1 MCGSD
6 VATVFRS
13 DFELAFELA
22 GEHFYIGAAPWRAHD
37 FTECRACLS
46 RESTW
51 IRGIMII
58 AIAEFAERFTARV
71 TPNFPPLCKFWVGLD
86 LVQVGS
92 AVTQNSRAF
101 EAWVLVENRES
112 ARVHNS
118 TAPVFSGE
126 TTQARNLN
134 LPPTSSQIVEY
145 TDGR

>member
-1 MCGSD
+1 M
-6 VATVFRS
+6 ATVFRS

-22 GEHFYIGAAPWRAHD
+22 GEHFYIGAVPWRAHD

-46 RESTW
+46 REATW

-101 EAWVLVENRES
+101 EAWVLVGGQ
-112 ARVHNS
+112 
-118 TAPVFSGE
+118 P
-126 TTQARNLN
+126 
-134 LPPTSSQIVEY
+134 LPDWDI
-145 TDGR
+145 